1 MDVRVYDE
9 DCIDTFKGVY
19 DISAGRQMRIFKE
32 EQYMVD
38 RTVPLE
44 SAPENLIDGIFEA
57 DNGAQTYIYDDLF
70 T

>member
-1 MDVRVYDE
+1 
-9 DCIDTFKGVY
+9 
-19 DISAGRQMRIFKE
+19 MRIFKE